1 MRLPADQRR
10 QQLFEVARELF
21 AHQGFH
27 ATSMDEIAEAA
38 GVTKPVLYQH
48 FPSKRALYTELL
60 EETGRQFLSLL
71 ADATSHAVSGRE
83 RVEAGFRAYFQFAVG
98 NCSAFRL
105 LFSASIR
112 TDPEFARIVDATL
125 RDASESISRLI
136 EIPATDEQRHVLAN
150 ALVGMAE
157 SVGRRALQ
165 QAEGDVDGEQ
175 LARWIAELAW
185 FGLRGVRAEE
195 PAPTV
200 AHRESV

>member
-10 QQLFEVARELF
+10 LQLLEVARTRF
-21 AHQGFH
+21 ADQGFH

-48 FPSKRALYTELL
+48 FPSKRALYVELL
-60 EETGRQFLSLL
+60 EDTADQLL
-71 ADATSHAVSGRE
+71 RLLEAATSSVATGRE

-98 NCSAFRL
+98 HRSAFRL
-105 LFSASIR
+105 LFGASIR
-112 TDPEFARIVDATL
+112 TDPEFARIVDSTIRVAADT
-125 RDASESISRLI
+125 ISSLI
-136 EIPATDEQRHVLAN
+136 EIPASDEQRHVLAN

-165 QAEGDVDGEQ
+165 EPEREVDGEE

-185 FGLRGVRAEE
+185 FGLRGVRSEQPSPVHTAGD
-195 PAPTV
+195 
-200 AHRESV
+200 